1 MNDLR
6 GIATAPVSGTSQAV
20 ESAPTRLGKSRVK
33 PRHLSALLKRCIV
46 EQFVVRQSSEDVAE
60 ELGLP
65 VRTVDDVI
73 KLACFQQQRR
83 AA

>member
-6 GIATAPVSGTSQAV
+6 QSAVSAQSGNSQLVQPATNRA
-20 ESAPTRLGKSRVK
+20 GKTRVK
-33 PRHLSALLKRCIV
+33 PRHLSLYIKRIIV

-73 KLACFQQQRR
+73 KLAVLRR